1 WPSIFSGLELIVN
14 HVTLS
19 HRDPGGAPS
28 HYDMLVSL
36 GIRDEAMFVIEDI
49 GAELVYSPGTM
60 VYIAGKV
67 LKHSVSHW
75 KIGERFVI
83 A

>member
-1 WPSIFSGLELIVN
+1 PPFFSGLELIVN
-14 HVTLS
+14 HMTLS

-28 HYDMLVSL
+28 HYDILVSL
-36 GIRDEAMFVIEDI
+36 GIAHEAMFVIEDI

-67 LKHSVSHW
+67 
-75 KIGERFVI
+75 
-83 A
+83 

>member
-19 HRDPGGAPS
+19 HGNPGGAPS

-36 GIRDEAMFVIEDI
+36 GIGHETMFVIEDI
-49 GAELVYSPGTM
+49 GVKLVYSPGTM

-67 LKHSVSHW
+67 
-75 KIGERFVI
+75 
-83 A
+83 